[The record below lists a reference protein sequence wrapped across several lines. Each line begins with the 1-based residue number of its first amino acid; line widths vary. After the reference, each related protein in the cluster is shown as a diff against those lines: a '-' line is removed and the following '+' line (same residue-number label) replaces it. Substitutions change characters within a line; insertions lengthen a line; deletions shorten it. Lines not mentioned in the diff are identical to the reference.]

1 MDFRE
6 VETEN
11 KDIVEEVVDDV
22 ETAEKDVEM
31 EGVDES
37 TDSYDDSNDYED
49 ICYVCRRPE
58 SIAGKM
64 ISIYGG
70 LKVCVDCM
78 QRTMDAMNSSGFGM
92 PPGMSIDMSDF
103 MGIPGMLGATPAGGT
118 APNNGTT
125 PNGDETNPTDEKGSQ
140 TNQNKKNAP
149 HIQMIN
155 LSDFNNMFGGF
166 PGGGDMDGMF
176 GGIPQSQRLKKKKKQ
191 EKKVKPVLDNHSIP
205 APHKI
210 KAS

>member
-11 KDIVEEVVDDV
+11 KDIVEEVVADV
-22 ETAEKDVEM
+22 ETAEENVEI
-31 EGVDES
+31 ESVNES

-92 PPGMSIDMSDF
+92 PPGISFDMNDF
-103 MGIPGMLGATPAGGT
+103 MGIPGMLIGVPTVAARRIAAC
-118 APNNGTT
+118 APSRNFASAALSMAAKPKSMRAPSMVIGNS
-125 PNGDETNPTDEKGSQ
+125 PKQ
-140 TNQNKKNAP
+140 T
-149 HIQMIN
+149 
-155 LSDFNNMFGGF
+155 
-166 PGGGDMDGMF
+166 
-176 GGIPQSQRLKKKKKQ
+176 R
-191 EKKVKPVLDNHSIP
+191 
-205 APHKI
+205 
-210 KAS
+210 

>member
-11 KDIVEEVVDDV
+11 KDIVEEVVADV
-22 ETAEKDVEM
+22 ETAEENVEI
-31 EGVDES
+31 ESVNES

-92 PPGMSIDMSDF
+92 PPGISFDMNDF
-103 MGIPGMLGATPAGGT
+103 MGIPGMPGT
-118 APNNGTT
+118 IPGL
-125 PNGDETNPTDEKGSQ
+125 SLI
-140 TNQNKKNAP
+140 
-149 HIQMIN
+149 HI
-155 LSDFNNMFGGF
+155 
-166 PGGGDMDGMF
+166 
-176 GGIPQSQRLKKKKKQ
+176 
-191 EKKVKPVLDNHSIP
+191 
-205 APHKI
+205 
-210 KAS
+210 